1 MSTVRNYGYY
11 ISGIDS
17 NNTTALPSD
26 LLSGKTAIS
35 KGSGST
41 ELITGTMTDNGTAAV
56 TNSLGINGTYT
67 YNIPQG
73 HYNGGTVTVNQSIA
87 TKAAQTYYFSN
98 VNQTI
103 ASGQYLSGAQTI
115 KGVAFLGAQT
125 FTPTT
130 YNQTIPAGYYL
141 SGDQTILGSSNLVS
155 SNIASD
161 VSIFNVTGSIHRY
174 SGDQTVFNYGT
185 YGSFLR
191 WGVSYHMQNYESTAS
206 TYCRLENDHI
216 YTKTYNTST
225 TEQYAYI
232 LSNRSFRF
240 DQFSK
245 IRITYTADGTDSEG
259 YGRTSYIRVYMT
271 ASDGSW
277 RVGGGSQENTGG
289 MQIIESSLT
298 DYAGNPLGS
307 KQARLEIDVGHT
319 EGRYPWV
326 VCNIYKI
333 EFLV

>member
-1 MSTVRNYGYY
+1 MSVAIIMKG
-11 ISGIDS
+11 GAGGVDCDS
-17 NNTTALPSD
+17 ATAAPENVI
-26 LLSGKTAIS
+26 SGKTF
-35 KGSGST
+35 GMSGKDD
-41 ELITGTMTDNGTAAV
+41 IQVGTMPVNTSNYSLPVNGKQIIPK
-56 TNSLGINGTYT
+56 GYQDGTRY
-67 YNIPQG
+67 
-73 HYNGGTVTVNQSIA
+73 VNQSVP
-87 TKAAQTYYFSN
+87 T
-98 VNQTI
+98 
-103 ASGQYLSGAQTI
+103 
-115 KGVAFLGAQT
+115 LGAST
-125 FTPTT
+125 ITPKTT
-130 YNQTIPAGYYL
+130 
-141 SGDQTILGSSNLVS
+141 DQTVS
-155 SNIASD
+155 SGNYLTGNIYVPGNGNLISGNIAD
-161 VSIFNVTGSIHRY
+161 DTSIFGVGGSIHRY

-216 YTKTYNTST
+216 YTKSYNTST
-225 TEQYAYI
+225 SEHYAYI

-245 IRITYTADGTDSEG
+245 IRITYSAEGTDSEG

-277 RVGGGSQENTGG
+277 RVGSGSQKNTGG
-289 MQIIESSLT
+289 IQVIESSIV
-298 DYAGNPLGS
+298 DQAGNPLGS

-326 VCNIYKI
+326 LCNIYKI